1 MEMIMRPKNPQ
12 YFNDFQYF
20 SIIFNIGVLW
30 FLSYLFPLVP
40 RSRSALFVHGTSP
53 AGRVEWE
60 ESDMNGEEPRNTLET
75 ERKFDGFYNRK
86 IPKDI

>member
-1 MEMIMRPKNPQ
+1 
-12 YFNDFQYF
+12 
-20 SIIFNIGVLW
+20 
-30 FLSYLFPLVP
+30 
-40 RSRSALFVHGTSP
+40 
-53 AGRVEWE
+53 VEWE

>member
-1 MEMIMRPKNPQ
+1 MLPL
-12 YFNDFQYF
+12 D
-20 SIIFNIGVLW
+20 
-30 FLSYLFPLVP
+30 LSLGINSPHSLVSSHSSL
-40 RSRSALFVHGTSP
+40 SRSALFVHGTSP